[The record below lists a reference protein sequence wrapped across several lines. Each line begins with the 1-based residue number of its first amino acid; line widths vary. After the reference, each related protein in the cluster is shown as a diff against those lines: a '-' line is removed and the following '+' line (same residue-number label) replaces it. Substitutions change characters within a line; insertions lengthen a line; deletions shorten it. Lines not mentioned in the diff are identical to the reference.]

1 MKYPLASNS
10 WDERE
15 LDAIQSVID
24 SNMYTMGERVEKFE
38 NEFATEMGCKHAI
51 MVNSGSSANLIMLT
65 AAKIKYDWKNNFN
78 IIVPSVA
85 WSTTYFPIHQIS
97 ARLNFVDINSDTMN
111 INPEEVENQSTMT
124 PKQF

>member
-24 SNMYTMGERVEKFE
+24 SNMYTMGEKVEQFE
-38 NEFATEMGCKHAI
+38 KEFATEMGCKHAI

-97 ARLNFVDINSDTMN
+97 SRLNFVDINPDTMN
-111 INPEEVENQSTMT
+111 INTEEVEKSINND
-124 PKQF
+124 KRF